1 MVLFRRAVA
10 ILAFIWLVSTG
21 VAAFGQDSGSSQPTQ
36 EQTPPAQAPAPA
48 ATQPPAQTSG
58 QVSVQGRIRARREAR
73 RQQAI
78 RDTYGQRYEIFV
90 GSGYQRFI
98 PGPNLQHATM
108 YAFDLGLTRYYSP
121 RLGITLDGRG
131 NYGTAFVG
139 LNFTSITRPAISTYD
154 IMAGPVYRFKMR
166 PKYSIAGR
174 VMGGAAMGNFESDTN
189 RFGQICPPGEQCRLY
204 PDGTTYAFSGAIIGE
219 ANISPSLS
227 LRLAP
232 EAMGTGFGSTF
243 QHDLGATF
251 GVVYRFGK
259 Q

>member
-1 MVLFRRAVA
+1 MFSFRRAVA
-10 ILAFIWLVSTG
+10 TLGFIWLVSSG

-36 EQTPPAQAPAPA
+36 EQTPAPQAPA
-48 ATQPPAQTSG
+48 ATQSPAPRQG

-73 RQQAI
+73 RLQAI
-78 RDTYGQRYEIFV
+78 RDTYAQRYELFI
-90 GSGYQRFI
+90 GSGYQRFK
-98 PGPNLQHATM
+98 PGPSLQNATM
-108 YAFDLGLTRYYSP
+108 YAFDLGLTRYFNP

-131 NYGTAFVG
+131 NFGTAFVG
-139 LNFTSITRPAISTYD
+139 LNFSSITRPAISTYD
-154 IMAGPVYRFKMR
+154 VMAGPVYRFKMR

-174 VMGGAAMGNFESDTN
+174 VLGGAAMGNFTADTN
-189 RFGQICPPGEQCRLY
+189 GFGQICPPGQQCRLY
-204 PDGTTYAFSGAIIGE
+204 PDSTTYAFSGAIIGE
-219 ANISPSLS
+219 ANVTPGVS

-232 EAMGTGFGSTF
+232 EVMGTGFGSTF

>member
-1 MVLFRRAVA
+1 MFSFRRAVA
-10 ILAFIWLVSTG
+10 TLAFISLVSG
-21 VAAFGQDSGSSQPTQ
+21 VAALGQDSSTSQPTQ
-36 EQTPPAQAPAPA
+36 EAPA
-48 ATQPPAQTSG
+48 AQGPAPVQGQKSG
-58 QVSVQGRIRARREAR
+58 PVSVQGRIRARREAR

-78 RDTYGQRYEIFV
+78 RDTYGQRYELFI
-90 GSGYQRFI
+90 GSGYQRFK
-98 PGPNLQHATM
+98 PGPSLQNATM
-108 YAFDLGLTRYYSP
+108 YAFDLGLTRWQTD

-139 LNFTSITRPAISTYD
+139 LNFSSITRPAISTYD

-174 VMGGAAMGNFESDTN
+174 VMGGAAMGNFEADTN
-189 RFGQICPPGEQCRLY
+189 GFGQICPPGQQCRLY
-204 PDGTTYAFSGAIIGE
+204 PDSTTYAFSGAIIGE
-219 ANISPSLS
+219 ANITPSVS

-232 EAMGTGFGSTF
+232 EFMGTGFGSNF

>member
-1 MVLFRRAVA
+1 MFLFRRAVA
-10 ILAFIWLVSTG
+10 ILEFIWLVSSG
-21 VAAFGQDSGSSQPTQ
+21 VASFGQDSGSSQPTQ
-36 EQTPPAQAPAPA
+36 DQTPAAQAPAPA
-48 ATQPPAQTSG
+48 APQTQG
-58 QVSVQGRIRARREAR
+58 QISVQGRIRARREAR

-78 RDTYGQRYEIFV
+78 RDTYAQRYELFI
-90 GSGYQRFI
+90 GAGYQRFI
-98 PGPNLQHATM
+98 PGPILQHTTM
-108 YAFDLGLTRYYSP
+108 YAFDLGLTRYFNP

-131 NYGTAFVG
+131 NFGTSFVG
-139 LNFTSITRPAISTYD
+139 LNFSSITRPAISTYD
-154 IMAGPVYRFKMR
+154 LMAGPVYRFKLR

-174 VMGGAAMGNFESDTN
+174 VLGGAAMGNFTGDTN
-189 RFGQICPPGEQCRLY
+189 RFGQICPPGQQCLLY

-232 EAMGTGFGSTF
+232 EAIGTGFGSTF

>member
-1 MVLFRRAVA
+1 MFSFRRAVA
-10 ILAFIWLVSTG
+10 ILAFIWLVSSG
-21 VAAFGQDSGSSQPTQ
+21 VAAFGQDSGTGQPTQ
-36 EQTPPAQAPAPA
+36 EQAPPPAAAQAAP
-48 ATQPPAQTSG
+48 QSSG
-58 QVSVQGRIRARREAR
+58 QISVQGRIRARREAR

-78 RDTYGQRYEIFV
+78 RDTYDQRYELFI

-98 PGPNLQHATM
+98 PGPTLQHTTM
-108 YAFDLGLTRYYSP
+108 YAFDLGLTRYFNP

-154 IMAGPVYRFKMR
+154 VMAGPVYRFKLR

-174 VMGGAAMGNFESDTN
+174 AMGGAAMSNFTSDTN
-189 RFGQICPPGEQCRLY
+189 RFGQICPPGQQCLLY

-219 ANISPSLS
+219 VNVTPSLS

-251 GVVYRFGK
+251 GLVYRFGK

>member
-1 MVLFRRAVA
+1 MFSFRRAVA
-10 ILAFIWLVSTG
+10 TLAFIWLVSSG

-36 EQTPPAQAPAPA
+36 EQTPAPQAPAPA
-48 ATQPPAQTSG
+48 ATQKSG

-78 RDTYGQRYEIFV
+78 RDTYSQRYELFI
-90 GSGYQRFI
+90 GSGYQRFK
-98 PGPNLQHATM
+98 PGPALQNATM
-108 YAFDLGLTRYYSP
+108 YAFDLGLTRWYSD

-139 LNFTSITRPAISTYD
+139 LNFSSITRPAISTYD

-166 PKYSIAGR
+166 PRYSIAGR
-174 VMGGAAMGNFESDTN
+174 VMGGAAMGNFEADTN
-189 RFGQICPPGEQCRLY
+189 GFGQICPPGQPCRLY
-204 PDGTTYAFSGAIIGE
+204 ADSNTYAFSGAIIGE
-219 ANISPSLS
+219 ANITPSVS

-232 EAMGTGFGSTF
+232 EFMGTGFGSNF

-251 GVVYRFGK
+251 GLVYRFGK

>member
-1 MVLFRRAVA
+1 MFLFRRAVA
-10 ILAFIWLVSTG
+10 ILVFIWLVSSG
-21 VAAFGQDSGSSQPTQ
+21 IASFGQDSGSSQPTQ
-36 EQTPPAQAPAPA
+36 DQTPAAQAPATA
-48 ATQPPAQTSG
+48 APQTQG

-73 RQQAI
+73 RLQAI
-78 RDTYGQRYEIFV
+78 RDTYGQRYELFI

-98 PGPNLQHATM
+98 PGPTLQHTTM
-108 YAFDLGLTRYYSP
+108 YAFDLGLTRYFNP

-154 IMAGPVYRFKMR
+154 VMAGPVYRFKLR
-166 PKYSIAGR
+166 PRYSIAGR
-174 VMGGAAMGNFESDTN
+174 VMGGAAMSNFTSDTN
-189 RFGQICPPGEQCRLY
+189 RFGQICPPGGQCLLY

-219 ANISPSLS
+219 ANISPGLS

>member
-1 MVLFRRAVA
+1 MFSFRRAVA
-10 ILAFIWLVSTG
+10 ILAFTGLVSSG
-21 VAAFGQDSGSSQPTQ
+21 VAAFGQDSTNQPAQ
-36 EQTPPAQAPAPA
+36 EQTPPAAPA
-48 ATQPPAQTSG
+48 ATQSQG

-73 RQQAI
+73 RQKAI
-78 RDTYGQRYEIFV
+78 RDTYGQRYELFI
-90 GSGYQRFI
+90 GAGYQRFI
-98 PGPNLQHATM
+98 PGPILQHTTM
-108 YAFDLGLTRYYSP
+108 YAFDLGLTRYYSE

-131 NYGTAFVG
+131 NFGTSFVG

-174 VMGGAAMGNFESDTN
+174 VLGGAAMGNFTGDTN
-189 RFGQICPPGEQCRLY
+189 RFGQICPPGQQCLLY

-219 ANISPSLS
+219 ANVSPGLS

-251 GVVYRFGK
+251 GLVYRFGK

>member
-1 MVLFRRAVA
+1 MYSFRRAVA
-10 ILAFIWLVSTG
+10 ILAFSCVVSG
-21 VAAFGQDSGSSQPTQ
+21 LAAFSQDSSSSPQQPQ
-36 EQTPPAQAPAPA
+36 EQTPQ
-48 ATQPPAQTSG
+48 PAQTPSQTKG

-78 RDTYGQRYEIFV
+78 RDTYGQRYELFI
-90 GSGYQRFI
+90 GAGYQRFI
-98 PGPNLQHATM
+98 PGPTLQHTTM
-108 YAFDLGLTRYYSP
+108 YAFDLALTRYYSD

-131 NYGTAFVG
+131 NFGTSFVG
-139 LNFTSITRPAISTYD
+139 LNFSSITRPAISTYD

-174 VMGGAAMGNFESDTN
+174 VMGGAAMGNFTSDTN
-189 RFGQICPPGEQCRLY
+189 RFGQICPPGQQCLLY
-204 PDGTTYAFSGAIIGE
+204 PDSTTYAFSGAIIGE